1 MSALRNV
8 PISRK
13 FLLAFSLVCL
23 MCLGLGTY
31 TFVTLH
37 STSVSST
44 DLSED
49 TLPSVIYL
57 GKVELAI
64 DRTRRWDL
72 GTMLCQTPK
81 CTAEHKI
88 ERQKALDDYET
99 NRKAYEPYISYPGER
114 ELYQKYTAAF
124 LQYTDTSNRGMA
136 LLDSGKAGAREK
148 FSAMSPRWRKN
159 PRWRISS

>member
-23 MCLGLGTY
+23 MCLGLGSY

-81 CTAEHKI
+81 CT
-88 ERQKALDDYET
+88 D
-99 NRKAYEPYISYPGER
+99 RKSTRLNSSHRCISYAVFC
-114 ELYQKYTAAF
+114 LK
-124 LQYTDTSNRGMA
+124 
-136 LLDSGKAGAREK
+136 K
-148 FSAMSPRWRKN
+148 
-159 PRWRISS
+159 